1 MKWVAVTIWKL
12 AVSLQIRPKNKIGHR
27 RKIRPNKAKKGHNR
41 PQQATKGLF
50 LENKVKNI
58 FPPNLLVPENE

>member
-1 MKWVAVTIWKL
+1 MGSSNNLEMSRLTTNKAT
-12 AVSLQIRPKNKIGHR
+12 NKIVYR

-50 LENKVKNI
+50 VENKVKNI